1 MKKQKYFACILG
13 LYNKFI
19 KFIRTWYKLKDL
31 LDWHTQT
38 LKMKLDLDFYQN
50 KISWCLFLLFWVNGL
65 IVSRYLKHKK
75 KLEQFFQIKFFN
87 SNKNFK
93 NRQNIYSLTQELG
106 ILTLVIFTNAKIGN
120 TFWITN
126 VRVRNIST
134 WINNKFEP

>member
-1 MKKQKYFACILG
+1 
-13 LYNKFI
+13 
-19 KFIRTWYKLKDL
+19 
-31 LDWHTQT
+31 
-38 LKMKLDLDFYQN
+38 
-50 KISWCLFLLFWVNGL
+50 
-65 IVSRYLKHKK
+65 VSRYLKHKK